1 MDIKT
6 YNQRKKEITTTA
18 REVLN
23 ELAEEELE
31 LPNEEEKFRNV
42 LEDPDSC
49 VTEKVKMIAET
60 VAGIKEVGLEANHPS
75 VSKWVEKE
83 LGVTPVE
90 FNDFLNESRTP
101 EEAKENILKEMEA
114 PGEVI
119 DEVVN
124 QEIKKHN

>member
-23 ELAEEELE
+23 ELAEEQLE
-31 LPNEEEKFRNV
+31 FPNEEEKFKEV

-49 VTEKVKMIAET
+49 VVEKVRLIAET

-124 QEIKKHN
+124 QEIKKHK